1 MTIKKAERPVSQAE
15 LRRRANSAAM
25 PDVREIVKKHGIT
38 AVNSC
43 LTKLR
48 EFDKKARQAQKL
60 RNEADKLEQELNEV
74 PRIKAT
80 GT

>member
-1 MTIKKAERPVSQAE
+1 MAIKKAERPISQTK
-15 LRRRANSAAM
+15 RRLEANAAAM
-25 PDVREIVKKHGIT
+25 PDVREVVKKHGLT

-60 RNEADKLEQELNEV
+60 REEADKLESELDGQ
-74 PRIKAT
+74 PRIRAT
-80 GT
+80 A

>member
-15 LRRRANSAAM
+15 QRRRANTAAM
-25 PDVREIVKKHGIT
+25 PDVREVVKKHGLT

-48 EFDKKARQAQKL
+48 EFDKKARQAQRL
-60 RNEADKLEQELNEV
+60 RNEADKLEQELDGAS
-74 PRIKAT
+74 RIKAT